1 MDKLSKFSI
10 LAPFISSQNLFFLS
24 TLKTEN
30 NSAAFGRHTSY
41 HSSLQSKYIHFSR
54 HKEISLEKCLHIKVI
69 VRIENFR
76 YIAWKIFSYIW
87 RMVRKNFDV

>member
-1 MDKLSKFSI
+1 MRRLEFLLSPIGYIISVGIMDKLSKFSI
-10 LAPFISSQNLFFLS
+10 LALFISSQNLFFLS

-54 HKEISLEKCLHIKVI
+54 NITGKVP
-69 VRIENFR
+69 
-76 YIAWKIFSYIW
+76 SYKSNCAD
-87 RMVRKNFDV
+87 REL